1 MTQLLSRTIER
12 VIIAVKLTV
21 IILCICEREGGG
33 GIFSLKRAIV
43 VTPVVRVPVTVPVTL
58 C

>member
-21 IILCICEREGGG
+21 IILCICEREGGD
-33 GIFSLKRAIV
+33 IFSSKRAIV